1 MFSGVLDWLQSSPQP
16 VVLAGAGLIALGE
29 AVVGVGLLLP
39 GEAAMLI
46 ASSTVDSVTE
56 FLLLWTVATVFSIA
70 GNVIGFELGHR
81 LGPSLRETKL
91 IKKRGA
97 EGWDKASEL
106 LRKHG
111 ARAVF
116 VGRLIP
122 LVRGFVPA
130 VAGAAGM
137 SYRTFLPPV
146 AAGATIST
154 VLPILFAPRCPGG
167 VVERRYQVTG
177 SSWTPKVAMSC
188 RNFTSS
194 NGTARRRV
202 GSLRSSIDRASCIS
216 TRASVWPRHWWMP

>member
-1 MFSGVLDWLQSSPQP
+1 MFSDVLDWLQASPQP
-16 VVLAGAGLIALGE
+16 VVLAGAALIALGE
-29 AVVGVGLLLP
+29 AVVGVGLFLP

-46 ASSTVDSVTE
+46 ASSTVDSVPE

-70 GNVIGFELGHR
+70 GNVIGFELGSR
-81 LGPSLRETKL
+81 LGPALRETKL
-91 IKKRGA
+91 IRKRGA

-111 ARAVF
+111 TRAVF

-154 VLPILFAPRCPGG
+154 VLPILFALG
-167 VVERRYQVTG
+167 VVSSMKSAGGLIFVVGLLAALAVTIVVR
-177 SSWTPKVAMSC
+177 K
-188 RNFTSS
+188 
-194 NGTARRRV
+194 RRRNARSRKSAAGAGH
-202 GSLRSSIDRASCIS
+202 GSPDADPDLESAR
-216 TRASVWPRHWWMP
+216 